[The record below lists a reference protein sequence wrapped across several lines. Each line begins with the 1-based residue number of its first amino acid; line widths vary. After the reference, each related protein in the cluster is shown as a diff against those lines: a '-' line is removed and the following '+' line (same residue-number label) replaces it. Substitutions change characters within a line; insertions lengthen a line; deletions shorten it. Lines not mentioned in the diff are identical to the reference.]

1 MFLLGF
7 WLPLWAVEP
16 VGTPAEPPAMPSP
29 EFWSHMWE
37 GFVGALILGLLGIV
51 LAVLGFKVFDWIT
64 PRINIQHELGEKHN
78 IAVAILMGAVVLGIC
93 HVIAA
98 AVK

>member
-1 MFLLGF
+1 MFLLGY
-7 WLPLWAVEP
+7 WLPLWADEP
-16 VGTPAEPPAMPSP
+16 TAAPSVP
-29 EFWSHMWE
+29 SVAPTTEFWTHTWE
-37 GFVGALILGLLGIV
+37 SFVGCLIFGLLGIL
-51 LAVLGFKVFDWIT
+51 LAVIGFKVFDWLT

-98 AVK
+98 MVK